1 MKKKIVVALL
11 ACAMISLTACNSDKA
26 ETEETTTTEEST
38 TTAETPDSSSVDD
51 SFYTSDLDLSVDG
64 EPTIENPL
72 IETDGVAVGDYKNIV
87 IDKVEVTEVTDED
100 VQSEFDSYMAVYNEE
115 VEVTDRDALQ
125 EGDIADIDFVGKID
139 GEAFEGGSSEGYR
152 LELGSGSFIEGFE
165 EGLVG
170 VKKGEKKDL
179 NLTFPADYYNT
190 EYAGK
195 AVVFEVTV
203 NGIYQ
208 TVEPEVTDEFVAEKT
223 DFDSIQAYKDD
234 IRSSMEESN
243 ESTAKNTR
251 RTNIWTEIISK
262 AAVKKYDEEEVK
274 KYILDYK
281 KYMENMI
288 YSSYNMTFD
297 AYLSTSG
304 MEPADFKETAVT
316 NAVAAAKEQMV
327 IDAIATEEGLE
338 VTEEDYQ
345 EYLKEYIAGVGVTSE
360 DELWSKF
367 EEQGSKKED
376 IIESMKD
383 AIRAEKVME
392 FVEKTVVEK

>member
-26 ETEETTTTEEST
+26 ETEKTTTTEEST

-152 LELGSGSFIEGFE
+152 IELGSGSFIEGFE
-165 EGLVG
+165 ECLVG

-288 YSSYNMTFD
+288 YSSYNMTFEWFV
-297 AYLSTSG
+297 YL
-304 MEPADFKETAVT
+304 F
-316 NAVAAAKEQMV
+316 
-327 IDAIATEEGLE
+327 I
-338 VTEEDYQ
+338 
-345 EYLKEYIAGVGVTSE
+345 
-360 DELWSKF
+360 
-367 EEQGSKKED
+367 
-376 IIESMKD
+376 
-383 AIRAEKVME
+383 
-392 FVEKTVVEK
+392 